1 MVLHCNTTHEIQIK
15 LNHTEAVM
23 THLGPQ
29 KSGLVL
35 GSLVGGWHLLWAI
48 IVALGWGQPLIDFIF
63 WMHFLKPGFVVEPFT
78 GGRAVVLIVVTSA
91 IGYFLGIIGAVL
103 WNRLHAR

>member
-1 MVLHCNTTHEIQIK
+1 
-15 LNHTEAVM
+15 M

-48 IVALGWGQPLIDFIF
+48 IVAIGWGQPLIDFIF
-63 WMHFLKPGFVVEPFT
+63 WMHFLKPVFVVEPFA
-78 GGRAVVLIVVTSA
+78 GGRAVVLIAVTSA
-91 IGYFLGIIGAVL
+91 IGYFLGVIGAVL
-103 WNRLHAR
+103 WNRLHSR